1 MSSITE
7 QLSAATK
14 TQLESQLNILNNI
27 ANTTFDGAQQVIAL
41 NLSATKA
48 SVEGTAAAAKQLL
61 EAKDANDLL
70 SLVQAPGLDRVFAYG
85 RELFAIVSKTQAGL
99 LQVAK
104 DQFQD
109 ASAAVNAAV
118 PRLSEAASA
127 PVAQTVQAVQAA
139 VQAAA
144 PVVTAEPLAVAA
156 QPKDEDAEDS
166 APAAAKNVAKA
177 KSAVAKAV
185 TEAFPEEAEHKEES
199 SVSAPSAPFPEVKP
213 AVNLKSVSTK
223 PKK

>member
-27 ANTTFDGAQQVIAL
+27 AHTTFDGAQQVIAL
-41 NLSATKA
+41 NLSTTKA

-61 EAKDANDLL
+61 EAKDSNDLL
-70 SLVQAPGLDRVFAYG
+70 NLVQAPGLERVFAYG

-99 LQVAK
+99 LQAAK

-109 ASAAVNAAV
+109 ASAAVSAAV
-118 PRLSEAASA
+118 PRLSEAASE
-127 PVAQTVQAVQAA
+127 PVAQTVQAA

-144 PVVTAEPLAVAA
+144 PVVTAEPLAVVA
-156 QPKDEDAEDS
+156 QPKDEGDEDS
-166 APAAAKNVAKA
+166 APAAAKNLAKA
-177 KSAVAKAV
+177 KNTVAKAV

-199 SVSAPSAPFPEVKP
+199 SVPAPSAPFPEVKP

>member
-14 TQLESQLNILNNI
+14 TQLESQLNILNHI
-27 ANTTFDGAQQVIAL
+27 ASTTFDGAQQVIAL
-41 NLSATKA
+41 NLSTTKA
-48 SVEGTAAAAKQLL
+48 SVENSAAAARQLL
-61 EAKDANDLL
+61 EAKDSGDLL
-70 SLVQAPGLDRVFAYG
+70 SLVQAPGFDRLFAYG

-99 LQVAK
+99 LQAAK

-109 ASAAVNAAV
+109 ASAAVTAAV
-118 PRLSEAASA
+118 PQLSEVISE
-127 PVAQTVQAVQAA
+127 PVAQVAQA

-144 PVVTAEPLAVAA
+144 PVVTPEPLVVA
-156 QPKDEDAEDS
+156 QPEQETGEQDEPSDIAAAVKSAIKAKPAASKPSLEAAPIEPEDIS
-166 APAAAKNVAKA
+166 PAKPAAA
-177 KSAVAKAV
+177 S
-185 TEAFPEEAEHKEES
+185 
-199 SVSAPSAPFPEVKP
+199 FPEVKP

>member
-27 ANTTFDGAQQVIAL
+27 ASTTFDGAQQVIAL
-41 NLSATKA
+41 NLSTTKA
-48 SVEGTAAAAKQLL
+48 SVENSAAAAKQLL
-61 EAKDANDLL
+61 EAKDTGDLL
-70 SLVQAPGLDRVFAYG
+70 SLVQAPGFERVFAYG

-99 LQVAK
+99 LQAAK

-109 ASAAVNAAV
+109 ASAAVTAAV
-118 PRLSEAASA
+118 PLLSEVASE
-127 PVAQTVQAVQAA
+127 PVAQAVQA

-144 PVVTAEPLAVAA
+144 PVVAPEPLVVVQPEQHDDEQDEPSDIAAAV
-156 QPKDEDAEDS
+156 KS
-166 APAAAKNVAKA
+166 AVKAKPAAAAKPPLEAAPVEPEDISPA
-177 KSAVAKAV
+177 KPAAAS
-185 TEAFPEEAEHKEES
+185 
-199 SVSAPSAPFPEVKP
+199 FPEVKP